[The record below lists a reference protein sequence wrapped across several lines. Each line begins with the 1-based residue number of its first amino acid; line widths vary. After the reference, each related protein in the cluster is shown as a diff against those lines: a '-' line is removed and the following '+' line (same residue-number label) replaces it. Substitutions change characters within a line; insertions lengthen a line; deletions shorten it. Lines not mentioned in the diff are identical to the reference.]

1 MNVQDIKKVVCI
13 GGGTIGASWA
23 TYFLWKGFDVTIQ
36 DITEEALDR
45 AKNLITSNIDFLVKK
60 GIISEEMRQDIEK
73 RAVYST
79 NFEEALT
86 GAHFIQESAF
96 ESYEVK
102 QNILNE
108 LDKYAPE
115 AIYSSS
121 TSGLLISEI
130 QKNSKYPERC
140 IVGHPFN
147 PPHLIP
153 LVEIV
158 KGEKTSDE
166 TVQLAYDFYKAIGKE
181 PIICEKEVP
190 GHIANRIQ
198 MALWREAADLVL
210 NGVCSV
216 EDVDLAVRYGPGLRW
231 ALMGPHL
238 TWDLSHPKGIAA
250 TIDHIGPSM
259 ESWLEDMAEW
269 KKIPENTSE
278 VLTEGLKEVTKN
290 TTPEELKAWRDD
302 KLIEILKQVDKL

>member
-23 TYFLWKGFDVTIQ
+23 TYYLWRGLDVTIQ
-36 DITEEALDR
+36 DITEEALER
-45 AKNLITSNIDFLVKK
+45 AKNLITSNIDFLVEK
-60 GIISEEMRQDIEK
+60 GIITEEMRQEIEN

-79 NFEEALT
+79 DFEEALT

-102 QNILNE
+102 QNIINE
-108 LDKYAPE
+108 MDKYAPE

-121 TSGLLISEI
+121 TSGLLITEI

-158 KGEKTSDE
+158 KGEKTSEE
-166 TVQLAYDFYKAIGKE
+166 TVKLAYDFYKAIGKE
-181 PIICEKEVP
+181 PIICNKEVP

-216 EDVDLAVRYGPGLRW
+216 KDVDLAVRYGPGLRW

-238 TWDLSHPKGIAA
+238 TWDLSNPKGIAA
-250 TIDHIGPSM
+250 TIHHIGPSM

-269 KKIPENTSE
+269 KKIPQNTSE
-278 VLTEGLKEVTKN
+278 VLTEGLKEVTEN

>member
-23 TYFLWKGFDVTIQ
+23 TYFLWKGLDVTIQ
-36 DITEEALDR
+36 DITEEALER
-45 AKNLITSNIDFLVKK
+45 AKNLITSNIDFFVEK
-60 GIISEEMRQDIEK
+60 GIITEEMRQDIEK
-73 RAVYST
+73 RAIYST
-79 NFEEALT
+79 DFEEALT
-86 GAHFIQESAF
+86 GAHFIQESVF

-102 QNILNE
+102 QNIINE
-108 LDKYAPE
+108 MDKYAPE

-121 TSGLLISEI
+121 TSGLLITEI

-140 IVGHPFN
+140 VVGHPFN

-158 KGEKTSDE
+158 KGEKTSEE
-166 TVQLAYDFYKAIGKE
+166 TVKIAYDFYKSIGKE
-181 PIICEKEVP
+181 PIICNKEVP
-190 GHIANRIQ
+190 GHIANRVQ

-216 EDVDLAVRYGPGLRW
+216 KDVDLAVRYGPGLRW

-238 TWDLSHPKGIAA
+238 TWDLSSPNGIAG
-250 TIDHIGPSM
+250 TLHHIGPSM
-259 ESWLEDMAEW
+259 ESWMADMAEW
-269 KKIPENTSE
+269 KKIPENASE
-278 VLTEGLKEVTKN
+278 VLTEGLKEVTDHA
-290 TTPEELKAWRDD
+290 TPEELKAWRDD